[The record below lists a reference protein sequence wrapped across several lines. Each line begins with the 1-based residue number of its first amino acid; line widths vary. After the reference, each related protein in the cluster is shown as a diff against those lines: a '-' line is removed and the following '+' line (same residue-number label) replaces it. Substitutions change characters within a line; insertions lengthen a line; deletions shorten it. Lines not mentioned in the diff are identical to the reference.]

1 MSYPFTESKVYFFN
15 PLQGSFTDLD
25 IVDSA
30 IHGVVCQ
37 KSDFH
42 GNSDIQNSKKLDPL
56 ENKSKKIQTKISQP
70 FKDVLVQEIDP
81 WCITKSRIRYTYAI
95 WFV

>member
-1 MSYPFTESKVYFFN
+1 MSISKRTAVAFAYAR
-15 PLQGSFTDLD
+15 LTDLD

-42 GNSDIQNSKKLDPL
+42 GKSDIQNSKKQKTRVKFRP
-56 ENKSKKIQTKISQP
+56 K
-70 FKDVLVQEIDP
+70 
-81 WCITKSRIRYTYAI
+81 
-95 WFV
+95 

>member
-1 MSYPFTESKVYFFN
+1 MKKKRVRMVHRLTGLEHKHIKEKGWQAVI
-15 PLQGSFTDLD
+15 TDLD
-25 IVDSA
+25 IVDLA

-56 ENKSKKIQTKISQP
+56 KKKSKKIHTKIS
-70 FKDVLVQEIDP
+70 
-81 WCITKSRIRYTYAI
+81 
-95 WFV
+95 